1 MFTPS
6 EFMLQ
11 GIATSDLDQATAAD
25 RDSAGLTNCA
35 LGSLGSREAYGAQ
48 KSEPSETGQCPD
60 TKTRALRHKPE
71 CGMFRLAPAR

>member
-48 KSEPSETGQCPD
+48 KPS
-60 TKTRALRHKPE
+60 
-71 CGMFRLAPAR
+71 